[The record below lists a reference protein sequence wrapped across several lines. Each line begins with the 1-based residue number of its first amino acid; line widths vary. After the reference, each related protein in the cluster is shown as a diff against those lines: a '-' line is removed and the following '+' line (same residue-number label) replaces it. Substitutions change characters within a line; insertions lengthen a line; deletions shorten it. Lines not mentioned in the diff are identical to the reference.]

1 MGNNTPWRRGRET
14 RTMTNG
20 NQLNKSLSVGH
31 IVATVGLIIGGFTF
45 IYDLRESVAIQ
56 AFQLENVEN
65 RLERVVARTD
75 DQFGE
80 IMDHLIRLEE
90 KLDAMVLP
98 NPVFQKAR

>member
-1 MGNNTPWRRGRET
+1 MS
-14 RTMTNG
+14 NG

-90 KLDAMVLP
+90 KLDAIVLP
-98 NPVFQKAR
+98 STTYQRPR

>member
-1 MGNNTPWRRGRET
+1 MS
-14 RTMTNG
+14 NG

-31 IVATVGLIIGGFTF
+31 IITTIALVVGGFTF

-56 AFQLENVEN
+56 SFQLQSVEN
-65 RLERVVARTD
+65 RLERVVQRTD

-80 IMDHLIRLEE
+80 IMDHLVRLEE

-98 NPVFQKAR
+98 NPVYQKAR

>member
-1 MGNNTPWRRGRET
+1 MS
-14 RTMTNG
+14 NG
-20 NQLNKSLSVGH
+20 TQLNKSLSVGH
-31 IVATVGLIIGGFTF
+31 VVATIGLIIGGFTF

-56 AFQLENVEN
+56 SFQLQSVEK
-65 RLERVVARTD
+65 RLERVVQRTD

-80 IMDHLIRLEE
+80 IMDHLVRLEE

>member
-1 MGNNTPWRRGRET
+1 MS
-14 RTMTNG
+14 NG
-20 NQLNKSLSVGH
+20 NQLGKSLSVGH
-31 IVATVGLIIGGFTF
+31 IVATVGLIIGSFTF

-56 AFQLENVEN
+56 SFQLENVED

-90 KLDAMVLP
+90 KLDAIVLP
-98 NPVFQKAR
+98 SSTYKRPR

>member
-1 MGNNTPWRRGRET
+1 MS
-14 RTMTNG
+14 NG
-20 NQLNKSLSVGH
+20 TQLTKSLSIGH
-31 IVATVGLIIGGFTF
+31 VVTTVGLIIGGFTF

-90 KLDAMVLP
+90 KLDAIVFP
-98 NPVFQKAR
+98 NPRNQKAR

>member
-1 MGNNTPWRRGRET
+1 MS
-14 RTMTNG
+14 NG
-20 NQLNKSLSVGH
+20 NQLGKSLSVGH

-56 AFQLENVEN
+56 SFQLETVED

-80 IMDHLIRLEE
+80 IMSHLIRLEE
-90 KLDAMVLP
+90 KLDEI
-98 NPVFQKAR
+98 VFTNTRIQKAR

>member
-1 MGNNTPWRRGRET
+1 MS
-14 RTMTNG
+14 NG

-31 IVATVGLIIGGFTF
+31 IITTIALVVGGFTF

-56 AFQLENVEN
+56 SFQLQSVEN
-65 RLERVVARTD
+65 RLERVVQRTD

-80 IMDHLIRLEE
+80 IMDHLVRLEE

-98 NPVFQKAR
+98 NTVYQKAR

>member
-1 MGNNTPWRRGRET
+1 MS
-14 RTMTNG
+14 NG
-20 NQLNKSLSVGH
+20 TQLTKSLSVGH

-56 AFQLENVEN
+56 SFQLESVEN

-75 DQFGE
+75 DRFNTIIASLQ
-80 IMDHLIRLEE
+80 RLEE

>member
-1 MGNNTPWRRGRET
+1 MS
-14 RTMTNG
+14 NG
-20 NQLNKSLSVGH
+20 TQLNKSLSVGH

-56 AFQLENVEN
+56 SFQLENVED

-80 IMDHLIRLEE
+80 IMRHLIRLEE
-90 KLDAMVLP
+90 KLDAI
-98 NPVFQKAR
+98 VFPTPSYQRPR